1 MLLQNV
7 RESLVDRT
15 LHDKIEMK
23 EIFEIAVNLDDI
35 GMIEITL
42 NLYLSA
48 KLFNHILIS
57 EVLLG

>member
-1 MLLQNV
+1 MQNV

-23 EIFEIAVNLDDI
+23 KIFEVAVNLDDI
-35 GMIEITL
+35 GVIEITL

-48 KLFNHILIS
+48 KLLNHILVS